1 MIMDYLKEIITIVIA
16 ALFTNNIVLK
26 RSLGI
31 CPFLGVSK
39 KINSALGMGFAVIFV
54 VTLSTLIT
62 HILYMYL
69 LVPFEL
75 EYMQIV
81 MFILIIAS
89 IVQVIEIVFKR
100 FVPTLYNSMGVYLP
114 LITTNCVILGTAQD
128 SIGGGYDLFLV
139 FLNSMFIGV
148 GFLLALILM
157 SGVRERIEKS
167 DIPKPFRGFPI
178 TLLTAGIISMAFIA
192 IGTLVFF

>member
-1 MIMDYLKEIITIVIA
+1 MEYLKEIIIIVIA
-16 ALFTNNIVLK
+16 ALFTNNIVLT

-39 KINSALGMGFAVIFV
+39 KQSSALGMGFAVIFV

-81 MFILIIAS
+81 MFVLIIAS

-128 SIGGGYDLFLV
+128 SIGWGYDLFLV
-139 FLNSMFIGV
+139 FLNSMFIGA

-157 SGVRERIEKS
+157 SGVRERINKS

-178 TLLTAGIISMAFIA
+178 SLLTAGIISMAFIA

>member
-1 MIMDYLKEIITIVIA
+1 MDYIKEIITIVLA
-16 ALFTNNIVLK
+16 ALFTNNIVLN

-39 KINSALGMGFAVIFV
+39 KLNSALGMGFAVIFV

-62 HILYMYL
+62 YILYLYL
-69 LVPFEL
+69 LVPFQL
-75 EYMQIV
+75 EYLQII

-89 IVQVIEIVFKR
+89 MVQVIEIVFKR

-114 LITTNCVILGTAQD
+114 LITTNCVILATAQD
-128 SIGGGYDLFLV
+128 SIGWGYDLFQVL
-139 FLNSMFIGV
+139 LNSFFIGA

-178 TLLTAGIISMAFIA
+178 ALLTAGLISMAFIA